1 MVMAAALD
9 LLRQRAGPRRAAA
22 KYRPSPAAIAALVA
36 GAIVAAAA
44 GPAPARASDDAE
56 RTERIRRA
64 LQAPSAP
71 SGRRLAATGT
81 AFAVANEGRFL
92 TNRHVIDGCAAV
104 TVTPPGGAPAAA
116 RVVAADAARDLA
128 LLSAPAAPQP
138 PLPLGPGDPAAGA
151 AVAVVGY
158 PSHGMVTIVPV
169 LEQGTVMPNAR
180 PGDRFMLS
188 ADVRRGNSGGPV
200 LDRAGTVVGVVY
212 GAVDTPRVFAETGR
226 VVRDVGAAIS
236 AASVRAFLA
245 AHGVAPPP
253 GRDGGAR
260 PDDDLL
266 DRARVSLAQVRCWR

>member
-1 MVMAAALD
+1 M
-9 LLRQRAGPRRAAA
+9 
-22 KYRPSPAAIAALVA
+22 A
-36 GAIVAAAA
+36 GAIVAAA
-44 GPAPARASDDAE
+44 GPAPARAGDDAD

-64 LQAPSAP
+64 LQAPPAP
-71 SGRRLAATGT
+71 AGRRLAASGT
-81 AFAVANEGRFL
+81 AFSVATEGRFL

-104 TVTPPGGAPAAA
+104 TVTPPGGSPAAA
-116 RVVAADAARDLA
+116 RIVAADRARDLA

-138 PLPLGPGDPAAGA
+138 PLPLGPGDPSAGTS
-151 AVAVVGY
+151 VAVVGY

-253 GRDGGAR
+253 VGDGAALS
-260 PDDDLL
+260 DDDLL
-266 DRARVSLAQVRCWR
+266 EVARVSLAQVRCWR